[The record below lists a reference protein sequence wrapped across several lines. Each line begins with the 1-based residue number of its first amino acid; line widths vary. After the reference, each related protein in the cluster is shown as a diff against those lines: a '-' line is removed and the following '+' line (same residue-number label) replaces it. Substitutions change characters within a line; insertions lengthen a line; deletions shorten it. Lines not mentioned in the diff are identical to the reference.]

1 MLYFAFFSIL
11 FILLIVSGILS
22 GAETAFTG
30 ASKAQIFQ
38 LAKKGNKKAE
48 KVYAL
53 QENLSKSVSTIL
65 VAINF
70 VNYVIPSISVWFAS
84 AYMDAK
90 CAAIFTILLPIITSI
105 YVEIFPKMLAICNM
119 SKFAMAVVGFVSY
132 LIKVLK
138 PFVAIFETIARYSL
152 RAIGIDAN
160 DANNLSASDEELRG
174 VIELHGDSSTQE
186 SAEKKFMLKSILDL
200 GETSVN
206 SVMVHRQNL
215 VTLNID
221 LPASK
226 IMQEILNLPY
236 SRIPVWKDNQ
246 ENIVGILKT
255 RTFLS
260 EAQKFTKAEIDRM
273 NIKDSVSAPWFV
285 PETTDL
291 SEQLQEF
298 RKRREHFALV
308 VDEYGALMGA
318 VTLEDI
324 LEEIVGEII
333 DEYDIA
339 QNGIVSQSDGSFVID
354 GKTPIRDINRQ
365 LGWSLPEKNVT
376 TIAGLV
382 MNEARKVPN
391 VGEVYVLYS
400 FKIEIL
406 RRYKNQIQL
415 LKVTNLHAVER

>member
-1 MLYFAFFSIL
+1 MLYFLFFFVL
-11 FILLIVSGILS
+11 FLLLIISGILS

-30 ASKAQIFQ
+30 TSKAQIFQ

-84 AYMDAK
+84 TYMDAS
-90 CAAIFTILLPIITSI
+90 CAAVFTILLPVITSI
-105 YVEIFPKMLAICNM
+105 YVEIFPKMLAISNM
-119 SKFAMAVVGFVSY
+119 SKFAMSVVGFVSY

-138 PFVAIFETIARYSL
+138 PFVAIFETIARFSL
-152 RAIGIDAN
+152 KAVGVNAN
-160 DANNLSASDEELRG
+160 DADNASASEEELRG
-174 VIELHGDSSTQE
+174 VIELHGNSSTRE
-186 SAEKKFMLKSILDL
+186 GAEKKFMLKSILDL
-200 GETSVN
+200 GENSVD

-221 LPASK
+221 LPASE
-226 IMQEILNLPY
+226 IMKEILALPY
-236 SRIPVWKDNQ
+236 SRLPVWKDNQ

-260 EAQKFTKAEIDRM
+260 EAQKFKKEDIDKMDVR
-273 NIKDSVSAPWFV
+273 SAVSAPWFV
-285 PETTDL
+285 PDTTDL

-324 LEEIVGEII
+324 LEEIVGDII
-333 DEYDIA
+333 DEYDVE
-339 QNGIVSQSDGSFVID
+339 QNGIIKQSDGSFVVD

-365 LGWSLPEKNVT
+365 LGWSLPEKNAT

-382 MNEARKVPN
+382 MSEARKIPDI
-391 VGEVYVLYS
+391 GEVYILYS

-406 RRYKNQIQL
+406 RRSRNQIQSL
-415 LKVTNLHAVER
+415 RVTNLHTA